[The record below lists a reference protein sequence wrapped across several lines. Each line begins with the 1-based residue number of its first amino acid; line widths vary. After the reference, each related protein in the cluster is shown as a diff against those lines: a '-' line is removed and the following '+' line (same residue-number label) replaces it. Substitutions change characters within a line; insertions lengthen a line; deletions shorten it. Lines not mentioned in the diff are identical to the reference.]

1 MKKPRPTKSSR
12 AKAARKRNASRAR
25 TQNAVLREEN
35 TNREPVDVLDSAVQT
50 GSKVSSEMAEAARI
64 LKSAG
69 SKKRER
75 KAAAAVMS
83 TTGGAKRGGENR
95 AKNLTPEQRRDIAR
109 LGGLAR
115 QQKAREEDERLGFTL
130 PRNKTLTRRE
140 IRLKSTQNKLEAP

>member
-1 MKKPRPTKSSR
+1 MSKKTVSKNLKSHFS
-12 AKAARKRNASRAR
+12 
-25 TQNAVLREEN
+25 
-35 TNREPVDVLDSAVQT
+35 
-50 GSKVSSEMAEAARI
+50 SSESAELATDIPPSRDEIVAAARI

-115 QQKAREEDERLGFTL
+115 QQKAREEDERLGFTK
-130 PRNKTLTRRE
+130 PRNKVLSKRE
-140 IRLKSTQNKLEAP
+140 LKMRKSTAEV